1 MVTHFSFLIIMEGLE
16 PISQL
21 TKTGTMVISTVQ
33 RETFEGENFGKLVKN
48 TIFTEKTFA
57 DCLLLPHQKTPRP

>member
-33 RETFEGENFGKLVKN
+33 REYFEGENFGKLVKN
-48 TIFTEKTFA
+48 TIFTKKTFA